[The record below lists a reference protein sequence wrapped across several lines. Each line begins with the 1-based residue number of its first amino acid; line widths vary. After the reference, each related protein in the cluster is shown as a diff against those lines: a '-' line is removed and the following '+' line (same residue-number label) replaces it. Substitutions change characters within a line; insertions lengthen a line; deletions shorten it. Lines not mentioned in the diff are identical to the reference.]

1 MARGAVSK
9 PGPGPDWPVV
19 GIAAAGLAVSAYLA
33 WTKWTGAAAA
43 FCERGSGCD
52 VVQASR
58 YATFLGAPTAAWGVV
73 LYAVLIGLALVGL
86 TPRRWVGAY
95 ALSVAAVAF
104 SAYLTYL
111 ALWELRAVCPYCL
124 ADAGIAVAL
133 LATPARNPWHGGCG
147 GSSVRFP
154 RRQGTPRRPCAAT
167 WASNRDRHG
176 EALRAHHRDRSAG
189 GARASPRRVGR
200 HLLRR
205 LLVTRVQRATGPVRV
220 CGGVAPVRGV

>member
-95 ALSVAAVAF
+95 ALSAAAVAF

-111 ALWELRAVCPYCL
+111 SLWELGAVCPYCL
-124 ADAGIAVAL
+124 ADGGIAVAL
-133 LATPARNPWHGGCG
+133 LATLLARRPAVTGRRSP
-147 GSSVRFP
+147 VRP
-154 RRQGTPRRPCAAT
+154 RRLLRVRP
-167 WASNRDRHG
+167 HG
-176 EALRAHHRDRSAG
+176 PS
-189 GARASPRRVGR
+189 ARASSSSTTAGRVTSTRSIRSRRRPPRSAASTARSPRRFPASASASTYR
-200 HLLRR
+200 
-205 LLVTRVQRATGPVRV
+205 
-220 CGGVAPVRGV
+220 

>member
-1 MARGAVSK
+1 MPRGAVSK

-95 ALSVAAVAF
+95 AVSAAAVAF

-111 ALWELRAVCPYCL
+111 SLWKLGAVCPYCL
-124 ADAGIAVAL
+124 ADGGIAVAL
-133 LATPARNPWHGGCG
+133 LATLLARRPAVTGRRSP
-147 GSSVRFP
+147 VRP
-154 RRQGTPRRPCAAT
+154 RRLVAIGATLAVATVVFAAGVFVADAPTAAT
-167 WASNRDRHG
+167 ARQ
-176 EALRAHHRDRSAG
+176 EALA
-189 GARASPRRVGR
+189 R
-200 HLLRR
+200 HL
-205 LLVTRVQRATGPVRV
+205 AAAGAIFY
-220 CGGVAPVRGV
+220 GAYW